1 MPFTFLN
8 FNVTVAFLAFFL
20 TLLAFKDLIFV
31 AFTVLSFLIV
41 ALTEASVTPAL
52 VVANILTF
60 PVKGMLNVAAFGFEA
75 SLAPLVLTIAL
86 GNCTV
91 MLV

>member
-41 ALTEASVTPAL
+41 ALTEASVTPE
-52 VVANILTF
+52 ILCRMF
-60 PVKGMLNVAAFGFEA
+60 D
-75 SLAPLVLTIAL
+75 
-86 GNCTV
+86 
-91 MLV
+91 